1 MSANHFILDAHL
13 DLSMNAL
20 EWNRDLTRPIDEIR
34 AREKGQTDKRD
45 RGAGTVC
52 FPEMRRGR
60 VGICV
65 ATQIARWVKRSNPRP
80 GWYSAEQAWA
90 QTQGQLAWYRAM
102 EERGELF
109 QITNVAGLEKMI
121 RAWGVEPRPGAKSTP
136 GQPTPNPSQEG
147 SGISRATS
155 SGREDAFPSWEGSGV
170 GSSGDKPPI
179 GYVLSLEGA
188 DSMVTLKHLER
199 SVAQGLRAIGPA
211 HYGPGTYA
219 PGTEAEGPLSP
230 QGRELVKE
238 MDRLKLIMD
247 CTHLVDEAFWEAVEL
262 FHGPIWASHQNC
274 RALVPDQRQFSD
286 DQLKII
292 IQRGGVIGA
301 ALDAWMMVPGWKKFK
316 TLPAEAGVK
325 LEHMVN
331 HIDHVCQLAGNA
343 RHSGIGTD
351 LDGGFGREQSPL
363 DLDTIADLQKV
374 PDLLAKRGYKLDD
387 IELILHGN
395 FLRFLQQHLP
405 K

>member
-1 MSANHFILDAHL
+1 MPTNPLILDAHL

-20 EWNRDLTRPIDEIR
+20 EWNRDLTRPIAEIR
-34 AREKGQTDKRD
+34 AREQGMDDKKD
-45 RGAGTVC
+45 RRNGTVC

-65 ATQIARWVKRSNPRP
+65 ATQIARYVKPSNPRP
-80 GWYSAEQAWA
+80 GWHSPEQAWA

-109 QITNVAGLEKMI
+109 QITNVTGLEKMLQL
-121 RAWGVEPRPGAKSTP
+121 WTN
-136 GQPTPNPSQEG
+136 NPP
-147 SGISRATS
+147 A
-155 SGREDAFPSWEGSGV
+155 DA
-170 GSSGDKPPI
+170 PI

-230 QGRELVKE
+230 AGRELVKE

-247 CTHLVDEAFWEAVEL
+247 CTHLADEAFWDAVGR
-262 FHGPIWASHQNC
+262 FNGPLWASHQNC
-274 RALVPDQRQFSD
+274 RALVAHQRQFSD
-286 DQLKII
+286 EQLRVI
-292 IQRGGVIGA
+292 IQRGGVVGA
-301 ALDAWMMVPGWKKFK
+301 ALDAWMMVPGWKKYS
-316 TLPAEAGVK
+316 TRPEDLGVT

-343 RHSGIGTD
+343 RHAGIGTD
-351 LDGGFGREQSPL
+351 LDGGFGREQSPM
-363 DLDTIADLQKV
+363 DLDTIADLQKL

-387 IELILHGN
+387 IEAIMHGN
-395 FLRFLQQHLP
+395 FLRFLRQHLP
-405 K
+405 R